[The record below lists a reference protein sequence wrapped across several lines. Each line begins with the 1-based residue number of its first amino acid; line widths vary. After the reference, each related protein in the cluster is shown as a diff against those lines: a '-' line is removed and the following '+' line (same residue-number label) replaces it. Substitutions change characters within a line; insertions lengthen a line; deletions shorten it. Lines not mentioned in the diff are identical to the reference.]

1 MSDGSK
7 ESKPRPSSTEYERM
21 KQNNTGVDRPEYYD
35 VLTTEECFDFEVANN
50 IVLGYN

>member
-1 MSDGSK
+1 MSDGDK
-7 ESKPRPSSTEYERM
+7 EKTPRPLSVEYQKQ

-35 VLTTEECFDFEVANN
+35 ILTTEDCFDFEVANN